1 MIGNIGDFI
10 GQKVRLVIY
19 KNNQVQIDL
28 ICRKLDKDIIAL
40 FSQYK
45 FIDYHKTQVTG
56 LNVIELVK
64 E

>member
-10 GQKVRLVIY
+10 GQKVRIIIY
-19 KNNQVQIDL
+19 KNNQVQIDM
-28 ICRKLDKDIIAL
+28 ICRQLVKDIADL
-40 FSQYK
+40 FTQYK
-45 FIDYHKTQVTG
+45 FIGHHKTQVTG